1 MYIQLNKSS
10 LSQQIARNLEEMI
23 LEQELQIGDRLPGEM
38 DLADKFGASR
48 NVVREALTML
58 RERGLVEV
66 RNGSGAFVTRVQP
79 EALGDVVTRMAA
91 VGSVS
96 PNEVYEIRMALEV
109 RACGLAALNG
119 TEAEKAKLEKIVE
132 DMKLDHEDLDK
143 WNAYDRKFHSFLSK
157 MTHNVLFPAMIK
169 PLIPLIF
176 PHGEP
181 NSVHLSQ
188 KAILGGVEQHV
199 RILHAI
205 LKGDRKQAEEA
216 MANHLQTYLK
226 DITDHS

>member
-10 LSQQIARNLEEMI
+10 LSQQIAQNLEEMI

-79 EALGDVVTRMAA
+79 QALGDVVTRMTA

-96 PNEVYEIRMALEV
+96 PN
-109 RACGLAALNG
+109 
-119 TEAEKAKLEKIVE
+119 
-132 DMKLDHEDLDK
+132 
-143 WNAYDRKFHSFLSK
+143 
-157 MTHNVLFPAMIK
+157 
-169 PLIPLIF
+169 
-176 PHGEP
+176 
-181 NSVHLSQ
+181 
-188 KAILGGVEQHV
+188 
-199 RILHAI
+199 
-205 LKGDRKQAEEA
+205 
-216 MANHLQTYLK
+216 
-226 DITDHS
+226 